1 MMIRCFP
8 IILLGT
14 DLQPSMSP
22 VFGME
27 MLLWKQ
33 TFQPR
38 EMSVQ
43 LHLMS
48 AAIRRRT

>member
-1 MMIRCFP
+1 MIRCFP

-22 VFGME
+22 VFGIE

-38 EMSVQ
+38 ETSVQ
-43 LHLMS
+43 LHLVS

>member
-1 MMIRCFP
+1 MIRCFP
-8 IILLGT
+8 IILLGPN
-14 DLQPSMSP
+14 LQPGVSP
-22 VFGME
+22 VFGIE

-38 EMSVQ
+38 EMSAQ
-43 LHLMS
+43 LHLTS